1 MPRFVRLLCILAA
14 LTLIGFG
21 LFSSEGISDVRWL
34 GLLAAAWV
42 LLLVGTHIS
51 LRDDLPTFNRAVIR
65 TAIVFSTM
73 FALISAQ
80 LVRIQVVQS
89 GATFNK
95 TATAP
100 DGETIA
106 NPRKSTNDLLAARGK
121 IYDRS
126 GEIVAD
132 TVREGGLYIRRYPNP
147 TTGYVAGYYSPLLY
161 GSFGLEERFNDELTG
176 QKATNPLER
185 TLNDLLNRPRAALD
199 LRLTLDSQL
208 QQTATDLLSGRKGA
222 VVVLDAKN
230 GATLVLASTPSFD
243 PDKLFT
249 SNSEQNPAATD
260 YWKTLT
266 SDPASPLVLRANL
279 GLYTPGS
286 TFKTVTAATAIET
299 KIAQPSDT
307 YKDDG
312 SLDIDGRTLIENN
325 RPDPSRTE
333 WTLEEGFAWSL
344 NVVFAQVGLEIGAD
358 KLWDYASRFGFGH
371 DIPYDLPVSR
381 SQLAA
386 SRSFLSS
393 KNALADTAFGQGQIL
408 VTPLHMAMI
417 AATFANTGN
426 MMQPHLV
433 ASVTA
438 SDGSAVESKKPQ
450 VWKAPV
456 SPATAATVKDLMIN
470 AVENGAIQVAITPG
484 YTVGGKTGTAETG
497 DGSVHS
503 WFIGFIGNPEPAY
516 AVAVVLEEGSDSLG
530 TSVNIGQAILS
541 AAIHSPGNT

>member
-1 MPRFVRLLCILAA
+1 MPRFVRLLCILVA
-14 LTLIGFG
+14 LALIGFG

-34 GLLAAAWV
+34 SLLAIAWV

-51 LRDDLPTFNRAVIR
+51 LGDDLPTFNRAVIR
-65 TAIVFSTM
+65 TGIVFGTM

-106 NPRKSTNDLLAARGK
+106 NPRKSTNDLLSARGK
-121 IYDRS
+121 IYDRN

-132 TVREGGLYIRRYPNP
+132 TVHEGGRDVRRYPNP

-161 GSFGLEERFNDELTG
+161 GSFGLEEHFNDELTG

-185 TLNDLLNRPRAALD
+185 TLNDLLDRPRAALD
-199 LRLTLDSQL
+199 LRLTLDSHL
-208 QQTATDLLSGRKGA
+208 QETATDLLSGRKGA
-222 VVVLDAKN
+222 VVVLDAKT

-249 SNSEQNPAATD
+249 SNSEQNAEASA

-266 SDPASPLVLRANL
+266 SSPAAPLVLRANL

-299 KIAQPSDT
+299 KIAKPSDT

-312 SLDIDGRTLIENN
+312 SIDIDGRTLVENN
-325 RPDPSRTE
+325 RPDPSRNE

-358 KLWDYASRFGFGH
+358 KLWDYAGRFGFGH

-381 SQLAA
+381 SQLAT

-393 KNALADTAFGQGQIL
+393 NNALADTAFGQGQIL
-408 VTPLHMAMI
+408 VTPLHMAML
-417 AATFANTGN
+417 AATFANVGN
-426 MMQPHLV
+426 MMQPYLV

-438 SDGSAVESKKPQ
+438 SDGDAAETKKPQ
-450 VWKAPV
+450 VWKTPV
-456 SPATAATVKDLMIN
+456 SPATASTLKDLMIN
-470 AVENGAIQVAITPG
+470 AVENGAVQAAITPG

-503 WFIGFIGNPEPAY
+503 WFIGFIGNQDPAY

-541 AAIHSPGNT
+541 AAIQSQGNA